1 MQLLIYINM
10 FFDRQF
16 NIVQIKTIFDFITIK
31 TFE

>member
-16 NIVQIKTIFDFITIK
+16 NIVQIKKIFDFITIK